1 MSIHIA
7 HRAGALVVS
16 ALSSLREDALDQL
29 TTMLTNLLP
38 GAQRVVLDLSQV
50 TLVPSERVNRF
61 MEHLSTLRDDSG
73 VDIVVVADRLSAR
86 RVLRAASRGHSA
98 VVSTLAAG
106 LDQLPIVPTQRAVE
120 QSEPA
125 VVAHLTD

>member
-16 ALSSLREDALDQL
+16 ALSSMREDALDQL

-61 MEHLSTLRDDSG
+61 MDHLGTLRDDSG

-86 RVLRAASRGHSA
+86 RVLRAASRGHAA
-98 VVSTLAAG
+98 VVSSLTAG
-106 LDQLPIVPTQRAVE
+106 LDQSPVVPTQRPADKSA
-120 QSEPA
+120 QRPASEP
-125 VVAHLTD
+125 VT